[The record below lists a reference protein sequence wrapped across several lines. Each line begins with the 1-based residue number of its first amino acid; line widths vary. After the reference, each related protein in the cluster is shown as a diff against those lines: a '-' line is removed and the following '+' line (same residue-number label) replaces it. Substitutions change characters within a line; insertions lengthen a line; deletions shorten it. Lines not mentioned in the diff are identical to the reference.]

1 MHIIRRFAIKSN
13 LRKLEIICFGLL
25 LFSVKVSAPNWESLT
40 IIEFPPVEPYGRLEF
55 AIGMIETKGDTLA
68 YNPLEEAIGIF
79 QIRPIR
85 LIDYNGRTGSKYTR
99 HDLYSFEI
107 SEKIFLYYA
116 NMAGPYKLEKIAR
129 NWNGSGKRTS
139 FYWDRVKDYMENNPC
154 ISAAD

>member
-1 MHIIRRFAIKSN
+1 MHRIRRFAMNSN

-25 LFSVKVSAPNWESLT
+25 FLSVKVSAPNWNSLT
-40 IIEFPPVEPYGRLEF
+40 IIEFSPVQPYSKLEY

-85 LIDYNGRTGSKYTR
+85 IIDYNRRTGSSISR
-99 HDLYSFEI
+99 HDLYNFET

-116 NMAGPYKLEKIAR
+116 SLSGPYKLEQIAR

-139 FYWDRVKDYMENNPC
+139 FYWDRVKEFMARNPC
-154 ISAAD
+154 ISPI